1 MNLTKE
7 EWKSAIQQA
16 AAKHFETI
24 KSIRRHIHQHP
35 ELSFEEEKTS
45 EFIKSQLRKHGIS
58 FSENWVKTGILAEI
72 KGKSNQIVA
81 LRADMDALPIQEE
94 NKCTYSSVNKGIMHA
109 CGHDVHSASMLGAAI
124 ILQELKEALPV
135 TVQFVFQPGEEKLPG
150 GAKLMLEAD
159 IFKVKPQA
167 ILAQHVYPSL
177 PAGKV
182 GFKAGQYMASTD
194 EIYITITGK
203 GGHGAMPHQVIDP
216 VIIAAQ
222 VLIALQQVSSR
233 LASPLIPTVLS
244 FGKVIA
250 NGATNVIP
258 EKVFLEG
265 TFRTFDEVWRNKA
278 HEHIVK
284 IASDVAHAF
293 GGEST
298 VEIRKGYPALFN
310 NEELT
315 SNCQKEAE
323 YYLGKENVV
332 ALEQR
337 MTAEDFAW
345 FAQEMPACFYRLGT
359 AGLNG
364 EFTSGVHTNT
374 FDIEESALET
384 GMGLMAWL
392 AVSQNLES

>member
-7 EWKSAIQQA
+7 EWKIAIQRS
-16 AAKHFETI
+16 AAKHFEAI
-24 KSIRRHIHQHP
+24 KAIRRHIHQYP
-35 ELSFEEEKTS
+35 ELSFEEVNTS
-45 EFIKSQLRKHGIS
+45 DFIKSQLRKHGIS

-72 KGKSNQIVA
+72 RGKNNQITA

-94 NKCTYSSVNKGIMHA
+94 NNCSYASVNKGIMHA

-124 ILQELKEALPV
+124 ILQELKDALPN

-159 IFKVKPQA
+159 IFRIKPKA

-233 LASPLIPTVLS
+233 FASPLIPTVLS

-265 TFRTFDEVWRNKA
+265 TFRTFDEEWRSRA

-284 IASDVAHAF
+284 IATDVAQAF
-293 GGEST
+293 GGLSL
-298 VEIRKGYPALFN
+298 VEIRKGYPSLFN
-310 NEELT
+310 NEVLT
-315 SNCQKEAE
+315 TNCQKEAE

-364 EFTSGVHTNT
+364 AYSSGVHTNT
-374 FDIEESALET
+374 FDIEEKALET

-392 AVSQNLES
+392 AVSGNL

>member
-7 EWKSAIQQA
+7 EWKSAIQHA
-16 AAKHFETI
+16 ASKHFEAI
-24 KSIRRHIHQHP
+24 KAIRRHIHQNP
-35 ELSFEEEKTS
+35 ELSFEEVKTS
-45 EFIKSQLRKHGIS
+45 DFIKSQLLKHGIS

-72 KGKSNQIVA
+72 KGKNNQIVA

-94 NKCTYSSVNKGIMHA
+94 SNCSYASVNKGIMHA

-124 ILQELKEALPV
+124 ILQELKDALPN
-135 TVQFVFQPGEEKLPG
+135 TIQFVFQPGEEKLPG

-203 GGHGAMPHQVIDP
+203 GGHGAMPHQVVDP

-265 TFRTFDEVWRNKA
+265 TFRTFDEDWRKKA

-284 IASDVAHAF
+284 ISTDIAQAF
-293 GGEST
+293 GGKCLI
-298 VEIRKGYPALFN
+298 EIRKGYPALFN
-310 NEELT
+310 NEELA

-332 ALEQR
+332 TLEQR

-374 FDIEESALET
+374 FDIDESALET

-392 AVSQNLES
+392 AVSRSL